1 MLIWD
6 NAVMPTVPNAELPDD
21 LAEAAHNMGVSPV
34 VLTVLYQ
41 TALVPRSTARALADA
56 SGLALPTVQRTLTRL
71 LDAGL
76 VQRDAQLRTGRG
88 HAYHY
93 WVSRPVVAGQLAI
106 IGHALLSP
114 PSEKQ

>member
-1 MLIWD
+1 
-6 NAVMPTVPNAELPDD
+6 MPTVPDAELPDE

-34 VLTVLYQ
+34 VLTVLYH
-41 TALVPRSTARALADA
+41 TARAPRPSARAIADA

-71 LDAGL
+71 LDAEL
-76 VQRDAQLRTGRG
+76 VDRDVQPRTGRG

-106 IGHALLSP
+106 IGHALLNSP
-114 PSEKQ
+114 ITQ